1 MAEVRTRFAPSPT
14 GYVHVGSLRTAAYAY
29 ALAKHEHGEFLLR
42 IEDTDQKREVND
54 ATEKIFEILKK
65 FDLVWDGEPVI
76 QSLRAEKGVYRD
88 AALKLIAQGNA
99 YYCDCAGRNAK
110 VDGFS
115 DILRDPCRDAGK
127 TEGAIRLKVPENE
140 KISYYD
146 FVLRKD
152 VSWDSKDVPDT
163 VLLKSDGQ
171 LATYHLAQAVDDHE
185 FNISHVIRAVEWISS
200 TPIHV
205 LVHRYLDYTL
215 PQIGHP
221 SDILDPAGGKLS
233 KRKGNVSVEQ
243 FLAEGYLSEALLN
256 FVILLGWAPKDNR
269 ELFTLQEF
277 VEAFDENGFQKS
289 NPVFNTT
296 KLDWF
301 NGYYIRLKSDEEL
314 YELVKPFTKYPVTI
328 EMIKLIKERIS
339 KLTDVDPLVK
349 FFFEKPEP
357 VPGLNKEYLESAFEW
372 IGSNHDLAE
381 MARSKG
387 WKLGDFFMTLRL
399 AVTGQK
405 ITPPL
410 NESMV
415 ILGEAEVLN
424 RLKLYL

>member
-29 ALAKHEHGEFLLR
+29 ALAKHNQGEFLLR
-42 IEDTDQKREVND
+42 IEDTDQKREVED
-54 ATEKIFEILKK
+54 ATEKIFEVLKQ
-65 FDLVWDGEPVI
+65 FNLNWDGQPVV
-76 QSLRAEKGVYRD
+76 QSQRAKLGVYRD
-88 AALKLIAQGNA
+88 AALKLVSQGHA

-110 VDGFS
+110 TEGFS
-115 DILRDPCRDAGK
+115 EILRDPCRDAGK
-127 TEGAIRLKVPENE
+127 ESGAVRLKVPDGE

-152 VSWDSKDVPDT
+152 VSWESKDVPDA

-171 LATYHLAQAVDDHE
+171 LATYHLAQAVDDHDSQ
-185 FNISHVIRAVEWISS
+185 ISHVIRAVEWISS

-205 LVHRYLDYTL
+205 LVHRYLGYTL

-221 SDILDPAGGKLS
+221 SDILDPTGGKLS

-243 FLAEGYLSEALLN
+243 FLAEGYLPEALLN

-269 ELFTLQEF
+269 ELFTLPEF

-301 NGYYIRLKSDEEL
+301 NGHYIRQKSDEEL
-314 YELVKPFTKYPVTI
+314 LELIKSFTQYPVTLD
-328 EMIKLIKERIS
+328 MVKLIKERIT
-339 KLTDVDPLVK
+339 KLTDVDSLVR
-349 FFFEKPEP
+349 FFFEKPDP
-357 VPGLNKEYLESAFEW
+357 VEGLNKEYLEAAYEW
-372 IGSNHDLAE
+372 IGGNQNLAE
-381 MARSKG
+381 MARARN
-387 WKLGDFFMTLRL
+387 WKLGDFFMNLRL
-399 AVTGQK
+399 AITGQK

-410 NESMV
+410 TESMA
-415 ILGEAEVLN
+415 ILGQEKVLDRIKSN
-424 RLKLYL
+424 L